1 MLDPAFVTG
10 APNWIDLGT
19 PDLDA
24 ATAFYHG
31 LFGWELV
38 PGGPETGGYGTYR
51 LNGRTVAGAMTVPED
66 QGKPAWSVYFQTPDA
81 DATARTVEQAGGTA
95 AFAPMDVLDYGRMG
109 GFTDNAGAYFGVWQP
124 GTNTGLGMI
133 MEPGSLIWSELCTPD
148 VPAAAAFYNTVFGW
162 QTEGTVHPGGTYT
175 MVRPAGPENDAAWFG
190 GLVPLDDVPSQAP
203 AGPHW
208 LPYFA
213 VEDCDATVA
222 AAERLGGTVTS
233 AAMDV
238 PDVGRI
244 ALFAD
249 PAGAAFAVI
258 KPAPMQEG

>member
-1 MLDPAFVTG
+1 MPDPDFVTG
-10 APNWIDLGT
+10 APNWLDLGT

-24 ATAFYHG
+24 ATGFYQG

-66 QGKPAWSVYFQTPDA
+66 QGKPAWTVYFRTPDA
-81 DATARTVEQAGGTA
+81 DATARAVERAGGAA
-95 AFAPMDVLDYGRMG
+95 AFPPADVLDHGRMG
-109 GFTDNAGAYFGVWQP
+109 GFTDRFGAYFGVWQP
-124 GTNTGLGMI
+124 GTVTGLEVI
-133 MEPGSLIWSELCTPD
+133 MEPGALIWSELYTPD
-148 VPAAAAFYNTVFGW
+148 VPATAAFFHTVFGW
-162 QTEGTVHPGGTYT
+162 ETEDMAYPGGSYT
-175 MVRPAGPENDAAWFG
+175 MVRPAGGEGDTAWFG
-190 GLVPLDDVPSQAP
+190 GLVPVDDVPGQAA

-213 VEDCDATVA
+213 VEDCDAAVA
-222 AAERLGGTVTS
+222 GTQRLGGSVTMP
-233 AAMDV
+233 AMDV

-244 ALFAD
+244 ATFAD

-258 KPAPMQEG
+258 TPRMPEG